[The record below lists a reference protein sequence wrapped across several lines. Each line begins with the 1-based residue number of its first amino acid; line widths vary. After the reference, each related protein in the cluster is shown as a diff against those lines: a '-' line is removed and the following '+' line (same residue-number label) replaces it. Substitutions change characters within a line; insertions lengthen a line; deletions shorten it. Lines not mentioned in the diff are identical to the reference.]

1 MEIPAEI
8 RDAMVQHALEED
20 PNECCGILAGAG
32 GIVLQHYRI
41 TNTEKSPYRYSM
53 DGLEVHHVEMEV
65 EENGW
70 EFLAF
75 YHSHTHSPAYPSN
88 TDVRLAANWPDP
100 YYLIISLM
108 TKGDDKQPPHR
119 WWRRLFGFL
128 FADKPMESDRQPPV
142 IRLFTITDGTVTEE
156 PVVIV

>member
-53 DGLEVHHVEMEV
+53 DGRELNQVLRELDD
-65 EENGW
+65 NGW
-70 EFLAF
+70 EMQVI
-75 YHSHTHSPAYPSN
+75 YHSHTHSPAYPSD

-100 YYLIISLM
+100 YYLLVSLM
-108 TKGDDKQPPHR
+108 DKRSP
-119 WWRRLFGFL
+119 
-128 FADKPMESDRQPPV
+128 DV
-142 IRLFTITDGTVTEE
+142 RLFTISEGMVAEE
-156 PVVIV
+156 PVVIT

>member
-53 DGLEVHHVEMEV
+53 DGRELNQVLRELDD
-65 EENGW
+65 NGW
-70 EFLAF
+70 EMQVI
-75 YHSHTHSPAYPSN
+75 YHSHTHSPAYPSD

-100 YYLIISLM
+100 YYLLVSLM
-108 TKGDDKQPPHR
+108 DKQSP
-119 WWRRLFGFL
+119 
-128 FADKPMESDRQPPV
+128 DV
-142 IRLFTITDGTVTEE
+142 RLFTIWDGTVAEE

>member
-53 DGLEVHHVEMEV
+53 DGRELNQVLRELDD
-65 EENGW
+65 NGW
-70 EFLAF
+70 EMQVI
-75 YHSHTHSPAYPSN
+75 YHSHTHSPAYPSS

-100 YYLIISLM
+100 YYLLVSLL
-108 TKGDDKQPPHR
+108 DKQSP
-119 WWRRLFGFL
+119 
-128 FADKPMESDRQPPV
+128 DV
-142 IRLFTITDGTVTEE
+142 RLFTIFEETVTEE
-156 PVVIV
+156 PVVIT

>member
-1 MEIPAEI
+1 MELPAEI

-32 GIVLQHYRI
+32 GIVVQHYRI

-53 DGLEVHHVEMEV
+53 DGRELNEVLRELDD
-65 EENGW
+65 NGW
-70 EFLAF
+70 EMQVI
-75 YHSHTHSPAYPSN
+75 YHSHTHSPAYPSD

-100 YYLIISLM
+100 YYLLVSLM
-108 TKGDDKQPPHR
+108 DKQSP
-119 WWRRLFGFL
+119 
-128 FADKPMESDRQPPV
+128 DV
-142 IRLFTITDGTVTEE
+142 RLFTIWDGTVTEE

>member
-32 GIVLQHYRI
+32 GIVIQHYRI
-41 TNTEKSPYRYSM
+41 TNTERSPYRYSM
-53 DGLEVHHVEMEV
+53 DGRELNQILRELDD
-65 EENGW
+65 NGW
-70 EFLAF
+70 EMQVI
-75 YHSHTHSPAYPSN
+75 YHSHTHSPAYPSD

-100 YYLIISLM
+100 YYLLVSLM
-108 TKGDDKQPPHR
+108 
-119 WWRRLFGFL
+119 
-128 FADKPMESDRQPPV
+128 DRQSPDV
-142 IRLFTITDGTVTEE
+142 RLFTIWDGTVTEE

>member
-53 DGLEVHHVEMEV
+53 DGRELNQVLRELDD
-65 EENGW
+65 NGW
-70 EFLAF
+70 EMQVI
-75 YHSHTHSPAYPSN
+75 YHSHTHSPAYPSY
-88 TDVRLAANWPDP
+88 TDVRLAANWPEP
-100 YYLIISLM
+100 YYLLVSLM
-108 TKGDDKQPPHR
+108 DKQSP
-119 WWRRLFGFL
+119 
-128 FADKPMESDRQPPV
+128 DV
-142 IRLFTITDGTVTEE
+142 RLFTIVDGTVTEE
-156 PVVIV
+156 PVVIT

>member
-53 DGLEVHHVEMEV
+53 DGRELNQVLRELDD
-65 EENGW
+65 NGW
-70 EFLAF
+70 EMQVI
-75 YHSHTHSPAYPSN
+75 YHSHTHSPAYPSD

-100 YYLIISLM
+100 YYLLVSLM
-108 TKGDDKQPPHR
+108 DKQSP
-119 WWRRLFGFL
+119 
-128 FADKPMESDRQPPV
+128 DV
-142 IRLFTITDGTVTEE
+142 RLFTIWDGAVSEE
-156 PVVIV
+156 LVVIV

>member
-1 MEIPAEI
+1 MEIPTEI

-53 DGLEVHHVEMEV
+53 DGLEVHRVEREV

-108 TKGDDKQPPHR
+108 AKGDDKQPPHR

-128 FADKPMESDRQPPV
+128 FADKPVESDRQPPV
-142 IRLFTITDGTVTEE
+142 IRLFTITEGTVIEE
-156 PVVIV
+156 PVIIT

>member
-1 MEIPAEI
+1 MEIPGEI

-53 DGLEVHHVEMEV
+53 DGRELNQVLRELDD
-65 EENGW
+65 NGW
-70 EFLAF
+70 EMQVI
-75 YHSHTHSPAYPSN
+75 YHSHTHSPAYPSD

-100 YYLIISLM
+100 YYLLVSLM
-108 TKGDDKQPPHR
+108 DKQSPDV
-119 WWRRLFGFL
+119 RLF
-128 FADKPMESDRQPPV
+128 A
-142 IRLFTITDGTVTEE
+142 IWDGTVTEE

>member
-32 GIVLQHYRI
+32 GIVLQQYRI
-41 TNTEKSPYRYSM
+41 TNTERSPYRYSM
-53 DGLEVHHVEMEV
+53 DGRELNQVLRELDD
-65 EENGW
+65 NGW
-70 EFLAF
+70 EMQVI
-75 YHSHTHSPAYPSN
+75 YHSHTHSPAYPSD

-100 YYLIISLM
+100 YYLLVSLM
-108 TKGDDKQPPHR
+108 DKQSPEVR
-119 WWRRLFGFL
+119 
-128 FADKPMESDRQPPV
+128 V
-142 IRLFTITDGTVTEE
+142 FTIWDGTVTEE

>member
-32 GIVLQHYRI
+32 GIALQHYRI

-53 DGLEVHHVEMEV
+53 DGRELNQVLRELDD
-65 EENGW
+65 NGW
-70 EFLAF
+70 EMQVI
-75 YHSHTHSPAYPSN
+75 YHSHTHSPAYPSS

-100 YYLIISLM
+100 YYLLVSLM
-108 TKGDDKQPPHR
+108 DKQSP
-119 WWRRLFGFL
+119 
-128 FADKPMESDRQPPV
+128 DV
-142 IRLFTITDGTVTEE
+142 RLFTIVDETVTEE
-156 PVVIV
+156 PVVIT

>member
-8 RDAMVQHALEED
+8 RDAMVQHAWEED

-32 GIVLQHYRI
+32 GMVLQHYRI

-53 DGLEVHHVEMEV
+53 DGWEVHLAEREV
-65 EENGW
+65 EGNGW

-75 YHSHTHSPAYPSN
+75 YHSHTHSPAYPSD

-100 YYLIISLM
+100 YYLIMSLM
-108 TKGDDKQPPHR
+108 DKADDKQPSRR
-119 WWRRLFGFL
+119 WWQRLFGFL
-128 FADKPMESDRQPPV
+128 ISKKPMRQSPDL
-142 IRLFTITDGTVTEE
+142 RLFTISEGSVTEE
-156 PVVIV
+156 PVVVT

>member
-53 DGLEVHHVEMEV
+53 DGRELNQVLRELDD
-65 EENGW
+65 NGW
-70 EFLAF
+70 EMQVI
-75 YHSHTHSPAYPSN
+75 YHSHTHSPAYPSD

-100 YYLIISLM
+100 YYLLVSLV
-108 TKGDDKQPPHR
+108 DKQSP
-119 WWRRLFGFL
+119 
-128 FADKPMESDRQPPV
+128 DV
-142 IRLFTITDGTVTEE
+142 RLFTIWDGTVTEE

>member
-20 PNECCGILAGAG
+20 PNECCGVLAGSG
-32 GIVLQHYRI
+32 GLVLQHYRV

-53 DGLEVHHVEMEV
+53 DGRELNQVLREIDD
-65 EENGW
+65 NGW
-70 EFLAF
+70 EMQVI

-100 YYLIISLM
+100 YYLLVSLM
-108 TKGDDKQPPHR
+108 DKQSPNV
-119 WWRRLFGFL
+119 RLF
-128 FADKPMESDRQPPV
+128 AIVDDS
-142 IRLFTITDGTVTEE
+142 VTEE
-156 PVVIV
+156 PVVIT

>member
-41 TNTEKSPYRYSM
+41 TNTQKSPYRYSM
-53 DGLEVHHVEMEV
+53 DGRELNQVLRELDD
-65 EENGW
+65 NGW
-70 EFLAF
+70 EMQVI
-75 YHSHTHSPAYPSN
+75 YHSHTHSPAYPSD

-100 YYLIISLM
+100 YYLLVSLM
-108 TKGDDKQPPHR
+108 DKQSP
-119 WWRRLFGFL
+119 
-128 FADKPMESDRQPPV
+128 DV
-142 IRLFTITDGTVTEE
+142 RLFTIWDGAVSEE

>member
-8 RDAMVQHALEED
+8 RDAMVQHALEEN

-41 TNTEKSPYRYSM
+41 TNMEKSPYRYSM
-53 DGLEVHHVEMEV
+53 DGRELNQILRELDD
-65 EENGW
+65 NGW
-70 EFLAF
+70 EMQVI
-75 YHSHTHSPAYPSN
+75 YHSHTHSPAYPSS

-100 YYLIISLM
+100 YYLLVSLM
-108 TKGDDKQPPHR
+108 
-119 WWRRLFGFL
+119 
-128 FADKPMESDRQPPV
+128 DRQSPDV
-142 IRLFTITDGTVTEE
+142 RLFTIFEETVAEE

>member
-8 RDAMVQHALEED
+8 RDAMVEHALEED

-53 DGLEVHHVEMEV
+53 DGRELNQVLRELDD
-65 EENGW
+65 NGW
-70 EFLAF
+70 EMQVI
-75 YHSHTHSPAYPSN
+75 YHSHTHSPAYPSD

-100 YYLIISLM
+100 YYLLVSLM
-108 TKGDDKQPPHR
+108 DKQ
-119 WWRRLFGFL
+119 
-128 FADKPMESDRQPPV
+128 SPV
-142 IRLFTITDGTVTEE
+142 VRLFTIFDGTVAEE

>member
-1 MEIPAEI
+1 MEIPGEI

-53 DGLEVHHVEMEV
+53 DGRELNQVLRELDD
-65 EENGW
+65 NGW
-70 EFLAF
+70 EMQVI
-75 YHSHTHSPAYPSN
+75 YHSHTHSPAYPSD

-100 YYLIISLM
+100 YYLLVSLM
-108 TKGDDKQPPHR
+108 DKQSP
-119 WWRRLFGFL
+119 
-128 FADKPMESDRQPPV
+128 DV
-142 IRLFTITDGTVTEE
+142 RLFTIWDGTVTED

>member
-53 DGLEVHHVEMEV
+53 DGRELNQVLRELDD
-65 EENGW
+65 NGW
-70 EFLAF
+70 EMQVI
-75 YHSHTHSPAYPSN
+75 YHSHTHSPAYPSD

-100 YYLIISLM
+100 YYLLVSLM
-108 TKGDDKQPPHR
+108 DKQSPAV
-119 WWRRLFGFL
+119 RLF
-128 FADKPMESDRQPPV
+128 A
-142 IRLFTITDGTVTEE
+142 IWDGAVTEE